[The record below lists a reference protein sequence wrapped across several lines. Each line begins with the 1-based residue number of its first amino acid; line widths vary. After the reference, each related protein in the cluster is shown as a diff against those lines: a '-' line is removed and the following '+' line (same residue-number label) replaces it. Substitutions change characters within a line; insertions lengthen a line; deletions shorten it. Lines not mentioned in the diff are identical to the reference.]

1 MDGHATINEKPVN
14 LPTQTA
20 RQRTRGSSIQ
30 PIPQVPGP
38 RNPAGL
44 GSGIPGLQGLG
55 FSGGYGYPGAPSV
68 NIVLPPWGETTAL
81 ANRPQVTG
89 AQQQSLLSDTAH
101 PRAGM
106 SSGSNSQ
113 SRSTSPVAMAP
124 ILLISNWLVHLDQH
138 PKRNQDG
145 VVFAPFGS
153 ILKEKGFVCSSQ
165 LASKH
170 VSISD
175 LEVWLGVATGTA
187 VSIKDYA
194 DEDLEAV
201 RAGKLV
207 IV

>member
-1 MDGHATINEKPVN
+1 MDGHATIDEKPVN

-20 RQRTRGSSIQ
+20 RQRTRGSSVQ

-44 GSGIPGLQGLG
+44 GSGIPGLQGLR
-55 FSGGYGYPGAPSV
+55 FSGGYGYPSAPSI
-68 NIVLPPWGETTAL
+68 NIVLPLWGETTAL

-106 SSGSNSQ
+106 SSGSNFQ

-138 PKRNQDG
+138 PERNQDG

-153 ILKEKGFVCSSQ
+153 ILKEKGFVRLSQ
-165 LASKH
+165 LACKH
-170 VSISD
+170 ISISD

-194 DEDLEAV
+194 DEDLKAV

-207 IV
+207 IA